1 MPWTPEKGRCIRG
14 WACYKDH
21 TLDDIHAADE
31 KDGLL
36 EWLYMTGP
44 TREELLSR
52 GGAAFGDIRRLPFF
66 EFSTEEIVADLVGCA
81 AVCGKPC
88 EALKCSACGVHG
100 NFC

>member
-81 AVCGKPC
+81 AVCGKPG
-88 EALKCSACGVHG
+88 EALQCRCMWIPW
-100 NFC
+100 